1 MPGHNPNAEQGP
13 PRVAAAVED
22 EAYDQTAREL
32 FEEKGFDSDNINK
45 LCVVDGWGSVTPML
59 YFCGTG
65 NLQMCRYLIDRR
77 ADCRTT
83 DEYGGSPMFAAAAAG
98 HFEIMKLLSQV
109 DGAHEDIRRVT
120 NEGISP
126 LCIAFHGGHVDVWK
140 WLIRNG
146 ALSSS
151 RNDVDDGG
159 IDATMVMRRNIRPI
173 QDNDGD
179 NWRND
184 KRLTVLAWAQT
195 SVAAY
200 ENVKVFLTGTI
211 VPASSSVC
219 RHPKNPSATRSHKR
233 RKVVSPSSSLVIF
246 NGTSGIL
253 ELIADYVA
261 GTKHQLRT
269 LRQLIDRLPDFI
281 ADVPFIEE
289 EEEDEDEEDY

>member
-120 NEGISP
+120 NRGTSP
-126 LCIAFHGGHVDVWK
+126 LRIALYRDNFEIVK
-140 WLIRNG
+140 WLIRKR
-146 ALSSS
+146 ALALLG
-151 RNDVDDGG
+151 DVDGG
-159 IDATMVMRRNIRPI
+159 GLDDAIMRRDLRQEIGGHW
-173 QDNDGD
+173 QE
-179 NWRND
+179 D
-184 KRLTVLAWAQT
+184 KRLTVLAWACDA
-195 SVAAY
+195 VAKQ

-211 VPASSSVC
+211 VPAASFR
-219 RHPKNPSATRSHKR
+219 RHPKNPYATRSHKR
-233 RKVVSPSSSLVIF
+233 RKVVSPSPLLLF
-246 NGTSGIL
+246 KGKSGIL
-253 ELIADYVA
+253 ELIAHYIA
-261 GTKHQLRT
+261 GTPQQLHT
-269 LRQLIDRLPDFI
+269 LRQLVDRLPVFI
-281 ADVPFIEE
+281 AAAPFVPFVEEDEEEE
-289 EEEDEDEEDY
+289 EEEDEEDY